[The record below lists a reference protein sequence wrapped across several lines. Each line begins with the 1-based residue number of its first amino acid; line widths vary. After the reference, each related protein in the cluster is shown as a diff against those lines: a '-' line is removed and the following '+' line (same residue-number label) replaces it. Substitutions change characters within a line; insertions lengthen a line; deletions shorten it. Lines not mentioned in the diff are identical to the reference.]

1 MPERIMKFRIE
12 QMRGSTKSFRGIRT
26 ATLSHKIWNH
36 PVETKTIPVIR
47 FRKANKRLFMLR
59 SLMVQG
65 EPNIAFGCLD
75 SDNLMKA
82 AGKQKKGRKGP
93 K

>member
-1 MPERIMKFRIE
+1 MKFRIE

-47 FRKANKRLFMLR
+47 FRKADKSLFMFR
-59 SLMVQG
+59 SLVMQS
-65 EPNIAFGCLD
+65 EPDIAFGCLD
-75 SDNLMKA
+75 SGNRMKP
-82 AGKQKKGRKGP
+82 AGKQKKGRNGP